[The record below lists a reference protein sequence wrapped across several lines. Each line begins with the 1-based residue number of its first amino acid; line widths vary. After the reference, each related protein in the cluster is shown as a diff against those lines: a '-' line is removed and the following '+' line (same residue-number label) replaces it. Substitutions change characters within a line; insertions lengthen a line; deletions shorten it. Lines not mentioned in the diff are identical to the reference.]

1 MQRSSCGM
9 ASSHI
14 YTAVFI
20 LLPPHPTPPDPP
32 CFYRCHDAV
41 CFLMHAAVRP
51 QYVLSRPPAVTT
63 QSWLMLKAW
72 EPRWLLDPNC
82 LAYITTPPSAL
93 LPSLSAFSFLF
104 LVSTGLH
111 ELIGPSSWSQ
121 QFSFPVPMKP
131 TTVRFIWTVADQ
143 RSARYVSNSVP
154 Y

>member
-20 LLPPHPTPPDPP
+20 LLPPHPTRSLLFLPLPWCCLFPYACCCTATVRFIKASCCD
-32 CFYRCHDAV
+32 HTVMADAQS
-41 CFLMHAAVRP
+41 LR
-51 QYVLSRPPAVTT
+51 LSQDGCLTPTV
-63 QSWLMLKAW
+63 WLTL
-72 EPRWLLDPNC
+72 RL
-82 LAYITTPPSAL
+82 PPSAL
-93 LPSLSAFSFLF
+93 LLSLSAFSFLF